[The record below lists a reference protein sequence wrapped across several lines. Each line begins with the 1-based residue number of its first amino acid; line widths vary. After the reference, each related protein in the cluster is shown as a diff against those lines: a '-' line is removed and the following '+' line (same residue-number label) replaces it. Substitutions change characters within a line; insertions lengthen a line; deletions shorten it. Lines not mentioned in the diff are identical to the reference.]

1 MRIPGV
7 TAATKIGPDA
17 PTLVSV
23 TDIGTNREFNNG
35 AVDVA
40 FTAATTTPSNPA
52 VSYKVEVSNGIT
64 VTGASSPIRVQNL
77 ANTTL
82 TFKVRGINVLGI
94 EGPTS
99 AISSPTAITT
109 VPNKPEIGIAGSG
122 NASAVVPFSLSNTG
136 GRDIVEYI
144 IAGSPSGSA
153 TGSSSPITVSSLA
166 NGTDYTFTVVARNA
180 NGNSIPSNSS
190 NVVRPAAPVSSG
202 GGGGGGGIVTTTYY
216 CYTSTC
222 LSTIGGSQYS
232 VSPTLSSITTTPN
245 NSTNTVVAPS
255 YISSETTVV
264 YCNTNQTTAANGAK
278 QTDCEGAVIPDGGT
292 AAVACDPADDVL
304 IFGDCPA
311 ADSFLW
317 VTVTTFDECNGT
329 FFTEIAQQAAWTT
342 FTIYDCN
349 GVATDS
355 GAGPYCSQ
363 NKVLSSTQINGV
375 CGYVKP
381 ASTGATTGDRP
392 YTGGATTDSGA
403 TASGGNNVPA
413 STSTVVT
420 TTDTDLMFAILDAFP
435 EAELGYV
442 GATDTWVI
450 TIPDATPAS
459 SSPSGGGGCFAFGTK
474 ITMADGSLKN
484 MEDLVLGDI
493 VRTFDIPGAPD
504 TDEYKYWLSPDAWT
518 TDSTEG
524 FEITTTKV
532 THIHKGPFKTHF
544 VINGSTKV
552 THEHLIFVK
561 RNGTYSFTPASKI
574 RVGDKL
580 LTESLEEIDITDIQ
594 LKLEPIFTVEIDV
607 EDKDFYFANG
617 ILAHNLRAPIDYKY

>member
-1 MRIPGV
+1 MRIPGI

-23 TDIGTNREFNNG
+23 TNIGTNREFNNG

-64 VTGASSPIRVQNL
+64 VTGATSPIRVQNL
-77 ANTTL
+77 ANSNL
-82 TFKVRGINVLGI
+82 TFTVRGVNVLGI
-94 EGPTS
+94 EGAASATS
-99 AISSPTAITT
+99 ASTLITT
-109 VPNKPEIGIAGSG
+109 VPDKPDIGIAGSG

-153 TGSSSPITVSSLA
+153 IGSSSPITVSSLA

-180 NGNSIPSNSS
+180 NGNSLPSNPT
-190 NVVRPAAPVSSG
+190 NVVRPSAPVSSGG

-216 CYTSTC
+216 CYKSVCTSVFG
-222 LSTIGGSQYS
+222 SSQYDTA
-232 VSPTLSSITTTPN
+232 PTLDSISTSN
-245 NSTNTVVAPS
+245 NDSTNSVFSGYDVVV
-255 YISSETTVV
+255 TTVIN
-264 YCNTNQTTAANGAK
+264 CDPNQTTALNGSK
-278 QTDCEGAVIPDGGT
+278 QQACEGAIQEDLPIFEGCTDPDTVVFGP
-292 AAVACDPADDVL
+292 CPAD
-304 IFGDCPA
+304 
-311 ADSFLW
+311 DSFLW
-317 VTVTTFDECNGT
+317 VTTTTFDECNGT
-329 FFTEIAQQAAWTT
+329 FFTEIASQAAWQTVT
-342 FTIYDCN
+342 LYNCEGD
-349 GVATDS
+349 VVDS
-355 GAGPYCSQ
+355 SAGPTCSR

-381 ASTGATTGDRP
+381 ASSGATTGDRP

-435 EAELGYV
+435 EAELGYI

-459 SSPSGGGGCFAFGTK
+459 SGPSGGGGCFAFGTK

-484 MEDLVLGDI
+484 MEDLVLGDV

-561 RNGTYSFTPASKI
+561 RNGVYSFTPASKI